1 MGTSKTIPI
10 NLEVTASLEG
20 MGKVISELQRGITQ
34 GTTKLDLT
42 KGLGASLSKEI
53 ASFEKDYARIQK
65 LTAGGVLQLGDT
77 KEFTKKSEHMLST
90 FEEIQRVIR
99 NLDTLTV
106 LDAKKLFPAAFDE
119 RVESLKSTLGGLTD
133 SFDKLATKNINKSK
147 LESDIAALETSV
159 KELNELASKET
170 EYKLSSEQ
178 AKKRLEETSQKVEE
192 LRSKLKQEIELKIS
206 TNSTAIKTAEEEL
219 EKLLKN
225 RKKRES
231 TKDIVD
237 KPGNKL
243 RYKGKTAAQ
252 WAGDTKVDGRQ
263 RVGALKALATYEA
276 EKKAIE
282 ETFGGIWMG
291 GVKQGV
297 R

>member
-10 NLEVTASLEG
+10 NLELTASLEG

-34 GTTKLDLT
+34 GTTKMDLT
-42 KGLGASLSKEI
+42 KGLGASLTKEI

-147 LESDIAALETSV
+147 LESDIATLETSV

-178 AKKRLEETSQKVEE
+178 AQKRLQEADQRVEE
-192 LRSKLKQEIELKIS
+192 LRTKLKQEIELKL
-206 TNSTAIKTAEEEL
+206 TANSDAIKKAEEEI
-219 EKLLKN
+219 EKILTKQ
-225 RKKRES
+225 KKRDSKES
-231 TKDIVD
+231 LFYYI
-237 KPGNKL
+237 
-243 RYKGKTAAQ
+243 
-252 WAGDTKVDGRQ
+252 
-263 RVGALKALATYEA
+263 
-276 EKKAIE
+276 
-282 ETFGGIWMG
+282 
-291 GVKQGV
+291 
-297 R
+297 